1 MQNDHTQIL
10 DAITNDLYRR
20 AAGHEPQV
28 KLPVRFIDSPSIAQA
43 IFRQP
48 DLFIKNYG
56 FLESLSKGRFSANGD
71 EWKIR
76 ASLTQA
82 FYSRSNELLSDTTI
96 KQIYRRHIKAYIEQR
111 TEQPADIFQ
120 TLINASIEIISV
132 NFKLNQTIP
141 WPTPLI
147 KKIRSI
153 LKAQQCIAWGYA
165 PEKEF
170 EQNRQA
176 LAVLFCEIQQLWEK
190 SPEIMALLNQWQAS
204 ASTIEHF
211 NPVGEFIQNLI
222 AAGESTATTL
232 LWAIDQLARNQ
243 QLQLDLTHQQLTSE
257 QTERNRTLFIQELLR
272 LFPPIAFVT
281 RVCLQPTEIEG
292 ITFLQG
298 EPIVIS
304 IVGIHCHKNY
314 WSEPLS
320 FKHSRQEFVTDSYAR
335 NAYIPFL
342 SGARVCGGMK
352 LAIREVSL
360 GLNELLDHF
369 TISECFE
376 PLKVSS
382 GLTSRPGIKLDSYL
396 KAKLQYIV

>member
-1 MQNDHTQIL
+1 MQTDEANNHVL
-10 DAITNDLYRR
+10 DIITNDLYRR
-20 AAGHEPQV
+20 AAGQEPQI
-28 KLPVRFIDSPSIAQA
+28 KLPIKVIDSPSIAQA

-82 FYSRSNELLSDTTI
+82 FYSRSSELLSDTDI
-96 KQIYRRHIKAYIEQR
+96 EQIYQRHIKAYIEQR
-111 TEQPADIFQ
+111 TEQSIDIFQ
-120 TLINASIEIISV
+120 TLIDASIEIISV
-132 NFKLNQTIP
+132 NFKLNETIP

-147 KKIRSI
+147 KKIRNI

-170 EQNRQA
+170 EQNRRA
-176 LAVLFCEIQQLWEK
+176 LAALFCEIQQLWEQ

-243 QLQLDLTHQQLTSE
+243 QLQLDLTHQKLTSE
-257 QTERNRTLFIQELLR
+257 QTEQNRTLFIQELLR
-272 LFPPIAFVT
+272 LFPPISFVT
-281 RVCLQPTEIEG
+281 RVCMQTTEIEG
-292 ITFLQG
+292 VTFFQG

-304 IVGIHCHKNY
+304 IVGIHCNRAY
-314 WSEPLS
+314 WSEPLN
-320 FKHSRQEFVTDSYAR
+320 FKHSRQEFVEDSYAR

-342 SGARVCGGMK
+342 SGPRVCGGMK

-360 GLNELLDHF
+360 GLNALLDHF
-369 TISECFE
+369 TITTCHE
-376 PLKVSS
+376 PLKIES
-382 GLTSRPGIKLDSYL
+382 GLTSRPGVKLDSYL
-396 KAKLQYIV
+396 QAKL